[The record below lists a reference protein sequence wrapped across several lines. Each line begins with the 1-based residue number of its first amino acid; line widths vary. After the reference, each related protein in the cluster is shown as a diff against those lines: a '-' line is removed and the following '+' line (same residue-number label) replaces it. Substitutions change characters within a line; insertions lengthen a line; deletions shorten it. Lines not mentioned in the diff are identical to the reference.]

1 MLEVMRTLYER
12 SGKQEE
18 NKYITPR
25 VANEL
30 YKEKAISK
38 LVGLDKLKDKDLI
51 ILSNALKK
59 TFAEVMNYR
68 NDINY
73 LIDKYVEL
81 DVYTNDYDIRALFE
95 VAFTTCLDEVDK
107 KGFEKIY
114 LIRDIVQ
121 NSECKLE
128 IRFRDWVYS
137 FGNEHKEKLW
147 YDERHITFLKMIDEI
162 NYLLYQR
169 KEKNKV
175 G

>member
-1 MLEVMRTLYER
+1 M
-12 SGKQEE
+12 
-18 NKYITPR
+18 
-25 VANEL
+25 
-30 YKEKAISK
+30 
-38 LVGLDKLKDKDLI
+38 
-51 ILSNALKK
+51 
-59 TFAEVMNYR
+59 
-68 NDINY
+68 
-73 LIDKYVEL
+73 
-81 DVYTNDYDIRALFE
+81 FE
-95 VAFTTCLDEVDK
+95 VAFTTCLDEVGK